1 MIKKIISQLIL
12 KKIKPYLVDILDSK
26 TEKNIEK
33 ISQLFL
39 QEAKSKQRTN
49 LTLVATCYTIL
60 KKSITARIRRIEVVI
75 HFQVAIKKKDSNIH
89 EDIQIL
95 YYAAADNIGE
105 KVSGYLIYV
114 VLNSNQKIY
123 FETIMSTYNI
133 SFQIMTA

>member
-1 MIKKIISQLIL
+1 ML
-12 KKIKPYLVDILDSK
+12 KNF
-26 TEKNIEK
+26 EK
-33 ISQLFL
+33 
-39 QEAKSKQRTN
+39 
-49 LTLVATCYTIL
+49 V
-60 KKSITARIRRIEVVI
+60 EVVI

-89 EDIQIL
+89 EDILIL

-133 SFQIMTA
+133 SF